1 MTLSLPVI
9 PSIHLMFLRHDRKY
23 CIFPVNGRDD
33 DFLYCS
39 HTSRPLRS
47 LMFGRNFLEQLPG
60 LIKREDLCIECGL
73 GLSVKGG
80 VALDTRD
87 LIAWHCTVEEVN
99 RILIALKQ
107 KLGEEGRW
115 IEPF

>member
-9 PSIHLMFLRHDRKY
+9 LSIHLMFLRHDRKY
-23 CIFPVNGRDD
+23 CIFQVTGRDD
-33 DFLYCS
+33 DFLYYS

-47 LMFGRNFLEQLPG
+47 LMIGRNFLDQLPG
-60 LIKREDLCIECGL
+60 LMEREELCIECGL

-80 VALDTRD
+80 VARDTRD
-87 LIAWHCTVEEVN
+87 LIAWHCTVEEAN